1 VAEPVFRGG
10 VWWQQQDDGTWLRW
24 NDGTSSW
31 EPSMSPPP
39 DDGSALPPP
48 PPMPGTSMPGPY
60 GRPAAG
66 ANVANYL
73 VWSILTTLLC
83 CLPAGVVAIVYSSQ
97 VSAKL
102 AAGDYAGAVDSSNK
116 ARTWCIVGAAAGV
129 LSWIVYLAVF
139 ANSSVTT
146 FSS

>member
-1 VAEPVFRGG
+1 MAEPVFRGG

-48 PPMPGTSMPGPY
+48 PPMPGTSMPGQY
-60 GRPAAG
+60 GGPAAG
-66 ANVANYL
+66 ASVPNYL

-116 ARTWCIVGAAAGV
+116 ARTWCIVSAVVGVVGAII
-129 LSWIVYLAVF
+129 WFAVF
-139 ANSSVTT
+139 ASSDVTT
-146 FSS
+146 FS